1 MDQVRASAAA
11 KTAAEKLIAM
21 RKKMEEYG
29 VDGECSFRIPPPS
42 KLNALISSMNKK
54 CTQFFSH
61 TTLYS

>member
-29 VDGECSFRIPPPS
+29 VDGEFVRSFVPYPPRNPL
-42 KLNALISSMNKK
+42 KFIVLLN
-54 CTQFFSH
+54 Q
-61 TTLYS
+61 